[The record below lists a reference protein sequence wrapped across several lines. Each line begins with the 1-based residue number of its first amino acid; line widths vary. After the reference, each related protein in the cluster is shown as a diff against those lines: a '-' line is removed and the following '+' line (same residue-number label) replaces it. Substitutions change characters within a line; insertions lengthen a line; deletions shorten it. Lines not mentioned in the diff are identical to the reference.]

1 MKKQII
7 LKMKH
12 FFKDY
17 IKDIYIK
24 LTFFFTNPVL
34 EFLFLNHKDPKD
46 EERPPLIRAV

>member
-24 LTFFFTNPVL
+24 LTFFLQTLCWSSCFSITKILKMKNDL
-34 EFLFLNHKDPKD
+34 L
-46 EERPPLIRAV
+46 